1 MTLFAALWLHEFDTG
16 LAAPT
21 VSQFAACLVSCLMS
35 LESANTAVGISA
47 VNIPVTNI
55 VDMTINITRFA
66 LRLVLFARIISIS
79 GLGSLILS

>member
-1 MTLFAALWLHEFDTG
+1 
-16 LAAPT
+16 
-21 VSQFAACLVSCLMS
+21 MS